1 MGTDRRRRPPAA
13 RSERGQLIRRGQ
25 HAELTAC
32 RHLQER
38 GLQLLARNYRTRRGE
53 IDLIMQDDEVIVFVE
68 VRSRAHDRFMHPAFS
83 VDARK
88 RTRLILAGQHYLQ
101 SRRLLDSTA
110 CRFDVVSVTGGIGA
124 GKIEW
129 IRGAFEA

>member
-1 MGTDRRRRPPAA
+1 MQA
-13 RSERGQLIRRGQ
+13 
-25 HAELTAC
+25 
-32 RHLQER
+32 R
-38 GLQLLARNYRTRRGE
+38 GLQLLARNYRTLRGE
-53 IDLIMQDDEVIVFVE
+53 IDLIMQDDDTIVFVE
-68 VRSRAHDRFMHPAFS
+68 VRSRAHAGFLHPAAS

-88 RTRLILAGQHYLQ
+88 RARLILAGQHYLQ

-110 CRFDVVSVTGGIGA
+110 CRFDVVSVTGGIGT